1 MADDL
6 SARIAATIR
15 PEVCQAHAYVVADAQ
30 NMVKLDA
37 MENPYRLPAAMQQ
50 ALGQRLGQVA
60 INRYPGPTL
69 PALKAAL
76 AEHAELPAG
85 CELMLGNGSDEL
97 ITLLTLAC
105 MRAGANVLAPEPGFV
120 MYQLAAHWQGLSYQ
134 GVPLRADFSLDADAM
149 VAAVAQY
156 KPAITF
162 LAYPNNPTANLFDPQ
177 AMQRVVD
184 AVAQQG
190 HGWVVID
197 EAYQPFASDSWM
209 ARMARQ
215 PHVLV
220 MRTLSKF
227 GLAGVR
233 LGYLCGHA
241 AVIAELDKVRP
252 PYNVSA
258 LNAEAAMFALTHA
271 QHYAEQALAIQ
282 QTRQTLMQ
290 QLGQIPALT
299 VFPSEGNMVLVR
311 VPNATQWHQHLTK
324 HGILVK
330 NVSTMHPL
338 LEQCLR
344 LTVGTPEE
352 NAALIHALKAAL

>member
-37 MENPYRLPAAMQQ
+37 MENPYRLPFAMQQ
-50 ALGQRLGQVA
+50 ALGQQLGQVA

-209 ARMARQ
+209 ARLARQ

-241 AVIAELDKVRP
+241 AVIAELDKV
-252 PYNVSA
+252 
-258 LNAEAAMFALTHA
+258 
-271 QHYAEQALAIQ
+271 
-282 QTRQTLMQ
+282 
-290 QLGQIPALT
+290 
-299 VFPSEGNMVLVR
+299 
-311 VPNATQWHQHLTK
+311 
-324 HGILVK
+324 
-330 NVSTMHPL
+330 
-338 LEQCLR
+338 
-344 LTVGTPEE
+344 
-352 NAALIHALKAAL
+352 